1 MKNSLKTVVGIMAMT
16 AVSMSLEAAVF
27 ADISS
32 DDRQQKRSQVREM
45 MSGIDELDEKTVDSV
60 SQSQRTEIE
69 MPSPTTSEAF
79 LEQVYINSRQQAAE
93 AAYNLSIIATS
104 RNDLALART
113 HIEESIKLNDVNT
126 NYLTYA
132 ADIAFI
138 TQEYNKAEGYLVMVL
153 ELVRSAL
160 EHDDLQVAVIL
171 DQLGSI
177 YVAQELYEKANS
189 CLQESLHLREKLLGY
204 SHLQI
209 VVSLNKLA
217 SVAVR
222 QENPTVA
229 ESLLKRSLD
238 ITREVSG
245 LRHANRAAMLA
256 NLADL
261 YLRETRLEEA
271 EELYEEA
278 ISIWADS
285 PGDPLRQAIGQNSL
299 GQLFLSQHRFDDARI
314 QFEQVLF
321 LLMQNYRQ
329 DHPYVQQA
337 KRNLTALDAER
348 GSNVEEER
356 MYDGLVREFSKHYV
370 NVNRAIP

>member
-1 MKNSLKTVVGIMAMT
+1 
-16 AVSMSLEAAVF
+16 
-27 ADISS
+27 
-32 DDRQQKRSQVREM
+32 
-45 MSGIDELDEKTVDSV
+45 
-60 SQSQRTEIE
+60 
-69 MPSPTTSEAF
+69 
-79 LEQVYINSRQQAAE
+79 
-93 AAYNLSIIATS
+93 
-104 RNDLALART
+104 
-113 HIEESIKLNDVNT
+113 
-126 NYLTYA
+126 
-132 ADIAFI
+132 
-138 TQEYNKAEGYLVMVL
+138 
-153 ELVRSAL
+153 
-160 EHDDLQVAVIL
+160 VAVIL

-229 ESLLKRSLD
+229 EPLLKRSLD

-271 EELYEEA
+271 EVLYEEA

-370 NVNRAIP
+370 NVNSAIP